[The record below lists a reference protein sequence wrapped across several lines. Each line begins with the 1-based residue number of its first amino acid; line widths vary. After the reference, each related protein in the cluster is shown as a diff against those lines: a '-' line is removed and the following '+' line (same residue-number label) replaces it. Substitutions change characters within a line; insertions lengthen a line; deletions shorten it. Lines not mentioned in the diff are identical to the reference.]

1 MSINIKLHQ
10 HTLRRSVSCH
20 GIGLHT
26 GRQVRMTIKPAA
38 ENKGICF
45 YRSDIANKP
54 AIPARM
60 EQIVDTTLATTISN
74 GQEKISTTEHL
85 MAALHGAGIDN
96 ATIDID
102 SHEVPIMDGSAGP
115 FIHLLQKGGLKK
127 QRALRKVLRIT
138 KPISLTQGDK
148 SIRIEPYAGFK
159 ISGTIKFGDN
169 DLLNE
174 QSYSAEL
181 TQERFINEIAEARTF
196 GFIEQVEELWKNGLA
211 LGGSLKNVIAIHWNR
226 ESVLNEEGLR
236 FDDEFIRHKMLDLI
250 GDIALLGSPVLGHVI
265 ANRSGHTLHHNLM
278 QTIVDNPDCWEYVKF
293 HKRGNTIQSVVLDT
307 RAPKAPRKK
316 IKKPSY
322 FPGMLLPPLP
332 QSVCMA

>member
-1 MSINIKLHQ
+1 MFINIKSHQ
-10 HTLRRSVSCH
+10 HTLRRSVSCQ

-26 GRQVRMTIKPAA
+26 GKKVKITINPAA

-45 YRSDIANKP
+45 YRSDIASKP

-115 FIHLLQKGGLKK
+115 FIHLLQQGGLKK

-138 KPISLTQGDK
+138 KPISLTDGDK
-148 SIRIEPYAGFK
+148 SIKIEPYAGFK
-159 ISGTIKFGDN
+159 ISGTVKFGDN
-169 DLLNE
+169 ELLKE

-181 TQERFINEIAEARTF
+181 TSERFIKELAEARTF
-196 GFIEQVEELWKNGLA
+196 GFIEQVEELWRNGLA
-211 LGGSLKNVIAIHWNR
+211 LGGSLNNVIAIHWDR
-226 ESVLNEEGLR
+226 QSVLNEEGLR

-250 GDIALLGSPVLGHVI
+250 GDLALLGSPVLGHIV
-265 ANRSGHTLHHNLM
+265 ANRSGHSLHHSLM
-278 QTIVDNPDCWEYVKF
+278 QTIVDRPDCWEYVTFRK
-293 HKRGNTIQSVVLDT
+293 HGHVVEPMVVGT
-307 RAPKAPRKK
+307 KATWKNKK
-316 IKKPSY
+316 KKPSSL
-322 FPGMLLPPLP
+322 PGMLLPPLP
-332 QSVCMA
+332 QPLCMA

>member
-1 MSINIKLHQ
+1 MYINIKPHQ
-10 HTLRRSVSCH
+10 QTLQRPVSCQ

-26 GRQVRMTIKPAA
+26 GQKVRMTINPAS
-38 ENKGICF
+38 ENQGICF
-45 YRSDIANKP
+45 YRSDIASKP

-60 EQIVDTTLATTISN
+60 EQIIDTTLATTISN
-74 GQEKISTTEHL
+74 GHEKISTTEHL

-102 SHEVPIMDGSAGP
+102 AHEVPIMDGSAGP
-115 FIHLLQKGGLKK
+115 FITLLQQSGLKQ

-138 KPISLTQGDK
+138 HPISLTEGDK
-148 SIRIEPYAGFK
+148 SIRIEPYEGFK

-169 DLLNE
+169 KLLNE

-181 TQERFINEIAEARTF
+181 TPERFINELAQARTF

-211 LGGSLKNVIAIHWNR
+211 LGGSLKNVIAIHWDR

-250 GDIALLGSPVLGHVI
+250 GDLALLGNPVLGHVI
-265 ANRSGHTLHHNLM
+265 ANRSGHSLHHHLM
-278 QTIVDNPDCWEYVKF
+278 QTIVDNPDCWEYVEFCKQ
-293 HKRGNTIQSVVLDT
+293 GNTFQPVAVT
-307 RAPKAPRKK
+307 PARPQKGK
-316 IKKPSY
+316 KKPSSL
-322 FPGMLLPPLP
+322 PGMFLPPLP
-332 QSVCMA
+332 RPLCMA